1 MASLVHSVSQLWTI
15 ETLLEVSTEIV
26 GVELSVVLVL
36 VIADSVA
43 GADDSV
49 TLFFGPLSQPVSMNG
64 TARTVRALKN
74 FFMKNIP
81 FLRVNQND
89 LSLIIIKM
97 FLSSFIVHDLKI
109 NINCSLFN
117 QEKRPCGLI
126 SL

>member
-15 ETLLEVSTEIV
+15 ETLLEVSTEIL

-64 TARTVRALKN
+64 TARTARALKN

-81 FLRVNQND
+81 FLRRQP
-89 LSLIIIKM
+89 K
-97 FLSSFIVHDLKI
+97 
-109 NINCSLFN
+109 
-117 QEKRPCGLI
+117 
-126 SL
+126 